1 MSVNVETVS
10 TLERRVKISVPFTQI
25 NAEVDV
31 RLKKVARTAKVQ
43 GFRPGKAP
51 LNIVAQQYGL
61 QVREDVL
68 NETVGSAFT
77 DVVREQE
84 LKVAGYPRFEPVE
97 GEPSAESFEFSATFE
112 VYPEIKL
119 GDLAEK
125 AVEKPVAEVSE
136 EAVDKT
142 IDVLRKQRVNYE
154 TTDAAAED
162 GDRVVVD
169 FLGKIDDVAFAGGS
183 ANDFAFQ
190 LGQGQML
197 PEFENAAR
205 GLKAGES
212 KVFDLSFPEDYHGK
226 DVAGKTAQFEIT
238 VKSVAKAVLPE
249 VDAEFAKTLG
259 VADGDVEKMK
269 GEIRENVTREVTR
282 RLKTKVKENVLQ
294 ALLDVTPIDLPT
306 SLVSMEVNRL
316 VEQTKKD
323 FQSRGM
329 DVNKMP
335 FPPELFTKEAERRV
349 ALGLILSDLVDAESL
364 RATPE
369 QVRSVI
375 DDFAASYEQPE
386 DVVRWYY
393 ADPSRLEGP
402 ESLATE
408 DNVVAW
414 VLSRAKVE
422 EKALSFDE
430 LMGQNNA

>member
-10 TLERRVKISVPFTQI
+10 TLERRVKISVPFAQI
-25 NAEVDV
+25 DTEVDA

-51 LNIVAQQYGL
+51 LNIVAQNYGM

-68 NETVGSAFT
+68 NETVGTAFSN
-77 DVVREQE
+77 VVREQN

-97 GEPSAESFEFSATFE
+97 GEPSKEAFEFNATFE

-119 GDLAEK
+119 GDLSEK
-125 AVEKPVAEVSE
+125 AIEKPVSEVTE
-136 EAVDKT
+136 EAVNKT
-142 IDVLRKQRVNYE
+142 VDVLRKQRVSYE
-154 TTDAAAED
+154 PTDAAAAD

-169 FLGKIDDVAFAGGS
+169 FVGKIDDVAFAGGT

-212 KVFDLSFPEDYHGK
+212 KVFDLAFPEDYHGK
-226 DVAGKTAQFEIT
+226 DVAGKTAQFEIS

-249 VDAEFAKTLG
+249 VNEELAKQLG
-259 VADGDVEKMK
+259 VADGNVEQMK
-269 GEIRENVTREVTR
+269 NEIRENVAREVSR
-282 RLKTKVKENVLQ
+282 RLKSKIKENVLQ
-294 ALLDVTPIDLPT
+294 ALLDVTPIELPKA
-306 SLVSMEVNRL
+306 LVGMEVQRL

-335 FPPELFTKEAERRV
+335 FPAELFTKEAERRV
-349 ALGLILSDLVDAESL
+349 ALGLILSDLVDAENL

-369 QVRSVI
+369 QVRAVI
-375 DDFAASYEQPE
+375 DDFSASYEQPE

-414 VLSRAKVE
+414 ALSRAKVE
-422 EKALSFDE
+422 EKVVAFDE

>member
-335 FPPELFTKEAERRV
+335 FPPEIFTKEAERRV